1 MFLLSSVDGIQ
12 NPFISMFPWMNV
24 SKMLMASKSAIFY
37 QKSLHGPYTCNTHFE
52 TFIPIRTLLK
62 SYYAFFG
69 TKMYP
74 KPNILELFELK
85 SINSRINSCSV
96 LNEILSY
103 VCFGFERVL
112 LVYCL
117 KEELLAI
124 CFRRV
129 IFAAWSG
136 NWKHLIAN
144 RSRLMWHEIF
154 NQYEFMVVPF
164 FTRIFFI
171 FKINTATI
179 FSSRNMIANKRKY
192 KKTNIP
198 LNERKVARKN
208 SEHRYTHFHCIRKLV
223 LFETHVSFNG
233 CEYEHWTRL

>member
-1 MFLLSSVDGIQ
+1 
-12 NPFISMFPWMNV
+12 
-24 SKMLMASKSAIFY
+24 MASKSAIFY

-74 KPNILELFELK
+74 KPNILKLFELK

-96 LNEILSY
+96 LKKILSY

-112 LVYCL
+112 FERRIACNLLQTCNFCSMEWEL
-117 KEELLAI
+117 KT
-124 CFRRV
+124 
-129 IFAAWSG
+129 
-136 NWKHLIAN
+136 
-144 RSRLMWHEIF
+144 F
-154 NQYEFMVVPF
+154 NCKPKQTHVARNFQPIQIYGCTF
-164 FTRIFFI
+164 FCSNFFI
-171 FKINTATI
+171 LKINTATI
-179 FSSRNMIANKRKY
+179 FSSNDMIANKRKY
-192 KKTNIP
+192 KKTNIS
-198 LNERKVARKN
+198 LNERKFARKN

-233 CEYEHWTRL
+233 CEYEH